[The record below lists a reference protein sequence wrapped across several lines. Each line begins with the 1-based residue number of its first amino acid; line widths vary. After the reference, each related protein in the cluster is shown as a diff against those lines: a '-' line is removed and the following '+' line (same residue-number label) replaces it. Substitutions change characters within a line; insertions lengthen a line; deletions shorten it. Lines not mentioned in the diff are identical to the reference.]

1 MHRLFIVLALW
12 LGACAPTYRIAAQ
25 RCPSIWLYA
34 GDFTLAAGAIA
45 ASVATY
51 NEGNYI
57 AAGLFMT
64 SGMALALA
72 DNLSGSQCTP

>member
-1 MHRLFIVLALW
+1 MKRLLFVLA

-25 RCPSIWLYA
+25 RCPSVWLYA
-34 GDFTLAAGAIA
+34 GDFTLAAAAIA
-45 ASVATY
+45 ASVLTY

-64 SGMALALA
+64 SGMALAMA
-72 DNLSGSQCTP
+72 DNLAGSRCAW